1 MRACTAV
8 TVDDEAPA
16 LKRLR
21 DLLRGVEGVE
31 LVGEFADPAQALEAL
46 RREPPDILFL
56 DVQMPGMSGFD
67 LLRALER
74 PPPVVVFVTAYD
86 QHALEAF
93 EVHAFD
99 YLLKPVARDRF
110 AEAVARAR
118 RRLESDASGD
128 LPARLAALL
137 GGGDGQRAPVSTSAS
152 APAPRIPLRAGERFV
167 MVDPGDIDRV
177 EVDGNL
183 VQVTA
188 GGERFVFRETL
199 AAFEARLP
207 AGRFVRV
214 HRSLV
219 VNVDRIRQVEPW
231 FHGDYLL
238 LLADG
243 SKVVTGATYRD
254 RVRAALGLP

>member
-1 MRACTAV
+1 MTMRAWTAV

-21 DLLRGVEGVE
+21 DLLRGVEGIE
-31 LVGEFADPAQALEAL
+31 LVGEYSDPAEALEAL
-46 RREPPDILFL
+46 RRDPPDILFL
-56 DVQMPGMSGFD
+56 DVQMPGMTGFG

-118 RRLESDASGD
+118 QRLQNDAPDD

-137 GGGDGQRAPVSTSAS
+137 GSGDAPRPPAT
-152 APAPRIPLRAGERFV
+152 APAARIALRAGERFV
-167 MVDPGDIDRV
+167 MVDPADIERV

-188 GGERFVFRETL
+188 AGERFVFRETL

-207 AGRFVRV
+207 PGRFVRV

-219 VNVDRIRQVEPW
+219 VNLDRIRQVEPW

-238 LLADG
+238 VMADG

>member
-1 MRACTAV
+1 MRAWTAV

-31 LVGEFADPAQALEAL
+31 LAGEFSDPAEALEAL
-46 RREPPDILFL
+46 RRDPPDILFL
-56 DVQMPGMSGFD
+56 DVQMPGMTGFD
-67 LLRALER
+67 LLRALGR
-74 PPPVVVFVTAYD
+74 PPSVVIFVTAYD

-118 RRLESDASGD
+118 QRLESDAGGD

-137 GGGDGQRAPVSTSAS
+137 GAADGRRATVS
-152 APAPRIPLRAGERFV
+152 APAPAARIPLRAGERFV
-167 MVDPGDIDRV
+167 MVDPAEIDRV

-183 VQVTA
+183 VRVSA
-188 GGERFVFRETL
+188 GGERYVFRETL

-207 AGRFVRV
+207 PGRFVRV

-219 VNVDRIRQVEPW
+219 VNLDRVRQVEPW

-238 LLADG
+238 VMADG
-243 SKVVTGATYRD
+243 SKIVTGATYRD